1 MFGISVPAG
10 KCRRAARWRLPLKK
24 VSRLSRQLR
33 IYLAKKVNKYHIYV
47 VKNVV
52 LLMKSIRTS
61 LADFKIS
68 DKLYD
73 IPFYL
78 IENLNQIIDDILEV
92 VPNKCQIF
100 YDQSYM
106 TFVFLT
112 FKSSFFMLI
121 GKMVELTVSELNN
134 SLIKRLIGMG
144 RKILCLPVE

>member
-1 MFGISVPAG
+1 
-10 KCRRAARWRLPLKK
+10 
-24 VSRLSRQLR
+24 
-33 IYLAKKVNKYHIYV
+33 
-47 VKNVV
+47 
-52 LLMKSIRTS
+52 MKSIRTS

-121 GKMVELTVSELNN
+121 GKMVGLAVSELNN